1 MIQQTLIDTLA
12 DDLVERGVLVSYSTI
27 QEALREHNKQPDE
40 DAGKGASYRDLH
52 TLLTNWRDRRR
63 YKGHLAALNMP
74 ERMEKALAVF
84 AARAMKAA
92 EVRVAASQE
101 LRPATPDTQAVMNQM
116 ERFVGRLE
124 EQMASLTEENRTL
137 RKEIAALRPAP
148 PAITDATAPRPPRP
162 EGGGRKKGV
171 PAATSRFFWDRV
183 VQELC
188 VELKRKG
195 TMSLV
200 EMFDA
205 IDADTKALA
214 AHAFQAIDIEKL
226 EEKLAYRVENA
237 EHRLSR
243 LPDGTYSLIKGPL
256 PPRTVQA
263 KADAQ

>member
-12 DDLVERGVLVSYSTI
+12 DDLVEKGVLVSYSAV

-63 YKGHLAALNMP
+63 YKGHLAALKMS
-74 ERMEKALAVF
+74 ERMEKAFAVF
-84 AARAMKAA
+84 AARAMQAA

-101 LRPATPDTQAVMNQM
+101 LGPATPDTLAVMAQM

-124 EQMASLTEENRTL
+124 EQMAALTAENRTL
-137 RKEIAALRPAP
+137 RKEIAALRPSPLSVA
-148 PAITDATAPRPPRP
+148 DAMAPRPPRP

-183 VQELC
+183 VKELC
-188 VELKRKG
+188 VELRRKG
-195 TMSLV
+195 PMTLV

-205 IDADTKALA
+205 IDIDTKALA

-237 EHRLSR
+237 EHRLCR
-243 LPDGTYSLIKGPL
+243 LADGTYSLIKGPL
-256 PPRTVQA
+256 SPKTAQA